1 MLSRV
6 VRAWAGTVQPEW
18 KVTVAGA
25 ASKTGTPL
33 GLDLSDDEDLVQ
45 ACLAGSQDAFDALV
59 QRHRRAIYQLCY
71 GFVGNHEDAS
81 DLSQDVFLRVHRG
94 LRRFKGQSSLST
106 WLYRI
111 GVNVCLSRVGS
122 KVPPTE
128 PIQDDRHVDPRGDD
142 PAERV
147 LQVERAARV
156 RAAIVRLP
164 ERQRATLI
172 LRMYH
177 ELSHQEIASILGN
190 SVGAV
195 KANFFHALRNLKKLL
210 EAEPG

>member
-1 MLSRV
+1 MLSRA
-6 VRAWAGTVQPEW
+6 VRAWAETVQPEW

-45 ACLAGSQDAFDALV
+45 ACLAGSQDAFDVLV
-59 QRHRRAIYQLCY
+59 QRHRRAIYRLCY
-71 GFVGNHEDAS
+71 GFVG

-94 LRRFKGQSSLST
+94 LRRFKGKSSLST

-128 PIQDDRHVDPRGDD
+128 AIQDDRHIDPRSDD

-147 LQVERAARV
+147 LRVERAARV
-156 RAAIVRLP
+156 RAAIMRLP

-195 KANFFHALRNLKKLL
+195 KANFFHALGNLKRLL

>member
-1 MLSRV
+1 MLSRA
-6 VRAWAGTVQPEW
+6 VRTWAGTVQPEW
-18 KVTVAGA
+18 KVTVSGA
-25 ASKTGTPL
+25 ASKAGTPL
-33 GLDLSDDEDLVQ
+33 GLGLSDDEDLVQ
-45 ACLAGSQDAFDALV
+45 ACLGGSQDAFDVLV

-94 LRRFKGQSSLST
+94 LRRFKGKSSLST

-111 GVNVCLSRVGS
+111 GVNVCLSRVSS
-122 KVPPTE
+122 KVPATE
-128 PIQDDRHVDPRGDD
+128 PIEDDPHIDPRSDD

-147 LQVERAARV
+147 LRLERAARV
-156 RAAIVRLP
+156 RAAIIRLP

-190 SVGAV
+190 SVGTV
-195 KANFFHALRNLKKLL
+195 KANFFHALGNLKKLL